1 MSIPTREHPYRRWW
15 IFPASGAVLAI
26 IAASVVILAINGR
39 TTPATVTLI
48 ASATPEPNPF
58 TDSAVPSAPA
68 VPAPAVV
75 AKSAALGKTLPTDK
89 DTHLMVAAGTMA
101 GLYGG
106 SEQESV
112 CEPGSRHR
120 RIRCHIDTGS
130 AQQ

>member
-1 MSIPTREHPYRRWW
+1 MSIPSREHPYSRWW
-15 IFPASGAVLAI
+15 IFPAIGAVLAI

-39 TTPATVTLI
+39 TTPTTVTLI
-48 ASATPEPNPF
+48 ASATPGPNPF
-58 TDSAVPSAPA
+58 TDSAVPS
-68 VPAPAVV
+68 APAVV

-89 DTHLMVAAGTMA
+89 DAHLMVAAGTMA

-106 SEQESV
+106 SEQEGV

-120 RIRCHIDTGS
+120 RIRGHIDTGS